1 VGKGTGRSG
10 SSVDALVG
18 ITDDEVALAV
28 PVIGVPFDGKC
39 VPTPDGYDTSGED
52 ELEGCELDDT
62 AGLDGMRKVC
72 AGAEIMIS
80 EVDEGPSVATWSD
93 GIMLEVRGAEG
104 IRPGGNDFRAADGTR
119 LVSPTLEA
127 RESGRVA

>member
-39 VPTPDGYDTSGED
+39 VPTPDGYGTSGED
-52 ELEGCELDDT
+52 ELKGCELDDT

-93 GIMLEVRGAEG
+93 GIMLDVRGAEG